1 MIPLTAASSK
11 VRRASQL
18 LLVVLQTTSG
28 LATAS
33 AAACTAASFSTQPGV
48 AFEGENINNTAVG
61 TVEECEEFCCS
72 TAGCIAF
79 TFTEYYPYPTLHSC
93 LTGKACCF
101 AKALGHSSYKML
113 NCTSGTTVAPPPPRP
128 PPPPPPSPPPPL
140 PPHLPDGGGSCRTE
154 ADCYYGG
161 ICSAAGSVCRC
172 DPTWTGAHCSVLH
185 LLPARAGSGYP
196 TNPFNPGDS
205 LPTTKTFT
213 WGGAVVKDYTQS
225 DGSSSSKNT
234 NGDISAFAARASE
247 GGLYHGFFAQF
258 VNNCPMTYPTWTS
271 STHIR
276 HATSP
281 NPDGPWTDAGVAV
294 PQAAGNPVA
303 PDGTWLLYFT
313 NHKWMG
319 GNVRNCSVPRPAA
332 SWGPP
337 ITCLS
342 SIPHQNCNTGISLA
356 YSKSLDGPWTI
367 KYDVVT
373 FSSTNPGSP
382 IFKADGSM
390 AMAYKTWGSGGRC
403 VGIVTAAAW
412 DDWPYNQ
419 FPLGAASKCVGAA
432 KTLED
437 PSNLWRDARG
447 NVHFLVH
454 EEGWG
459 SAAQLPAADRT
470 FTQWQFNNSRVA
482 YPYTVDQATEEPKVL
497 LDATGLPSLL
507 ITVCKLPDALPNA
520 APSKDTPAGE
530 PQYITRTT
538 MQPINTQPKHRETFT
553 SLLGSR

>member
-1 MIPLTAASSK
+1 MLQHRRMHCIHFHRVLPLPNLAQLP
-11 VRRASQL
+11 VRFDAVVFSPSAPPYCSGCSLEGAFCYPMYADRHADRHSANDVRHL
-18 LLVVLQTTSG
+18 LHH
-28 LATAS
+28 
-33 AAACTAASFSTQPGV
+33 
-48 AFEGENINNTAVG
+48 
-61 TVEECEEFCCS
+61 
-72 TAGCIAF
+72 IAR
-79 TFTEYYPYPTLHSC
+79 
-93 LTGKACCF
+93 TGKACCF

-234 NGDISAFAARASE
+234 NGDTSAIAARASE

-294 PQAAGNPVA
+294 PQAAGNPVV
-303 PDGTWLLYFT
+303 T
-313 NHKWMG
+313 
-319 GNVRNCSVPRPAA
+319 RA
-332 SWGPP
+332 S
-337 ITCLS
+337 
-342 SIPHQNCNTGISLA
+342 
-356 YSKSLDGPWTI
+356 
-367 KYDVVT
+367 
-373 FSSTNPGSP
+373 
-382 IFKADGSM
+382 
-390 AMAYKTWGSGGRC
+390 
-403 VGIVTAAAW
+403 
-412 DDWPYNQ
+412 
-419 FPLGAASKCVGAA
+419 
-432 KTLED
+432 
-437 PSNLWRDARG
+437 
-447 NVHFLVH
+447 
-454 EEGWG
+454 
-459 SAAQLPAADRT
+459 
-470 FTQWQFNNSRVA
+470 
-482 YPYTVDQATEEPKVL
+482 
-497 LDATGLPSLL
+497 
-507 ITVCKLPDALPNA
+507 
-520 APSKDTPAGE
+520 
-530 PQYITRTT
+530 
-538 MQPINTQPKHRETFT
+538 
-553 SLLGSR
+553 